1 MSDHFPIVFAIK
13 SNETTTQRPVLKY
26 TYKHSYYEKNIDKF
40 KNTLRNRN
48 WNDFK
53 KLKTAINHVNTFS
66 ISLLTF
72 TTCCSQKAEVN
83 VKFKS
88 EQSPWIDK
96 GIGKPSKKNQRRYEK
111 ILKNATLK
119 ND

>member
-1 MSDHFPIVFAIK
+1 MSDRFPIVFAIK

-72 TTCCSQKAEVN
+72 MTCCSQKAEVN

-88 EQSPWIDK
+88 EQSPWIAK
-96 GIGKPSKKNQRRYEK
+96 GIGKPSKKNQRGYEK

>member
-1 MSDHFPIVFAIK
+1 M
-13 SNETTTQRPVLKY
+13 
-26 TYKHSYYEKNIDKF
+26 
-40 KNTLRNRN
+40 
-48 WNDFK
+48 
-53 KLKTAINHVNTFS
+53 
-66 ISLLTF
+66 
-72 TTCCSQKAEVN
+72 TCCSQKAEVN